1 MTSYTKKPM
10 TYTISKQI
18 TIFNEEDGFSFDFST
33 DEYGTVTV
41 QDGNGPEVETI
52 HIPKDCIQHFIDV
65 LEQFK

>member
-1 MTSYTKKPM
+1 M
-10 TYTISKQI
+10 TYQIIKQI
-18 TIFNEEDGFSFDFST
+18 KIINDEDGFSYEFST

-65 LEQFK
+65 LESLK